1 MLPET
6 SDNDLKEYWEEVIRN
21 AQQDSL
27 WFIVVNGIPPMLG
40 LLFYGGYLV
49 LYGISLNVII
59 KRKRENYWV
68 NSIIITSLFIVAT
81 SGVAMNTVA
90 YILRE
95 ASRSVFDQLLIRAM
109 NLELQGYPPPPR
121 SISRKQIAF
130 LYGHCLS
137 YNKVLTLPLDM
148 EMLPHLE
155 RKIHNN
161 SSIFP
166 ILHNK
171 HCFVAIILY
180 RPDSP
185 PTRVAILLL
194 CFIAGGIV
202 TNVSLTLLIAGRIIY
217 ISKGV
222 EGFCTSSAKK
232 KYRTVISATLE
243 SGLIYPLILV
253 LYGSLMI
260 PQTSPQG
267 LAVAVNI
274 LYSMVPSIMGIAST
288 LVIVRAAVGI
298 SIQDEQ
304 SFRSTILGEAVQFQV
319 PRVSGD
325 TIDTEGEGNEV
336 IVDLRS
342 QGHGKVSGQECPMLF
357 QTTQR

>member
-1 MLPET
+1 M
-6 SDNDLKEYWEEVIRN
+6 
-21 AQQDSL
+21 
-27 WFIVVNGIPPMLG
+27 IVV
-40 LLFYGGYLV
+40 
-49 LYGISLNVII
+49 
-59 KRKRENYWV
+59 
-68 NSIIITSLFIVAT
+68 
-81 SGVAMNTVA
+81 
-90 YILRE
+90 
-95 ASRSVFDQLLIRAM
+95 
-109 NLELQGYPPPPR
+109 
-121 SISRKQIAF
+121 
-130 LYGHCLS
+130 CLS
-137 YNKVLTLPLDM
+137 ESLGYF
-148 EMLPHLE
+148 
-155 RKIHNN
+155 
-161 SSIFP
+161 S
-166 ILHNK
+166 
-171 HCFVAIILY
+171 FVAIILD
-180 RPDSP
+180 RPGSP

-222 EGFCTSSAKK
+222 EGFCASSAKK
-232 KYRTVISATLE
+232 KYRTVISAIIGRLE

-260 PQTSPQG
+260 PQTPQG

-304 SFRSTILGEAVQFQV
+304 SFRSTILGEEFQV

-357 QTTQR
+357 QNTQR

>member
-40 LLFYGGYLV
+40 LLFYGIPTPTPFH
-49 LYGISLNVII
+49 ISKAN
-59 KRKRENYWV
+59 
-68 NSIIITSLFIVAT
+68 
-81 SGVAMNTVA
+81 
-90 YILRE
+90 
-95 ASRSVFDQLLIRAM
+95 
-109 NLELQGYPPPPR
+109 
-121 SISRKQIAF
+121 
-130 LYGHCLS
+130 
-137 YNKVLTLPLDM
+137 M

-155 RKIHNN
+155 QKIHNN

-180 RPDSP
+180 RPGSP

-260 PQTSPQG
+260 PQTPPRG